1 MIQYPA
7 YKVAA
12 AHVAP
17 IFMDVGATI
26 DKACSIIREAA
37 GNGAQLVVFPETYV
51 PAFPLWCALQSPI
64 HNHDLF
70 RALAANAI
78 RVPGPELAMVADA
91 AREAGVF
98 VSLGFNEGT
107 DVSVGCIWNSNVLIG
122 DDGSVLNHHRKIV
135 PTFYE
140 KLVWAAGDGA
150 GLRVAD
156 TRIGRL
162 GMLICGENTNPLA
175 RYTLMAQGEQ
185 VHMST
190 YPPMWPTHDPSSSDN
205 YDIEHAIKIR
215 AGAHAF
221 EAKAFNIVASAFLDK
236 ATRDL
241 LAARDPDA
249 GRILD
254 GSPRSVS
261 VVMGPDGK
269 PVSETLRDSEGL
281 LYADI
286 DLSACVEPKQ
296 YHDVVGGYNRFD
308 IFNLTVDRT
317 AHRPVSFEAR
327 SDGRAAVSANGLS
340 EAESRSAAE
349 VDPPPVARPS

>member
-1 MIQYPA
+1 MIKYPA

-12 AHVAP
+12 AHVSP
-17 IFMDVGATI
+17 VFMDVGATI
-26 DKACSIIREAA
+26 DKACSLIREAA
-37 GNGAQLVVFPETYV
+37 GNGAELVVFPETYV

-78 RVPGPELAMVADA
+78 RAPGPELALVADA
-91 AREAGVF
+91 ARENGVF

-107 DVSVGCIWNSNVLIG
+107 DASVGCIWNSNVLIG

-150 GLRVAD
+150 GLRAPN

-190 YPPMWPTHDPSSSDN
+190 YPPTWPTHDPGSSDN

-215 AGAHAF
+215 AGVHAF
-221 EAKAFNIVASAFLDK
+221 EAKAFNVVSSAFLDK
-236 ATRDL
+236 DTRDL

-254 GSPRSVS
+254 GSPKGVS

-269 PVSETLRDSEGL
+269 PVSETLKDSEGL
-281 LYADI
+281 LYANI

-327 SDGRAAVSANGLS
+327 SDGRAAESTNGLPKTEPVSATEL
-340 EAESRSAAE
+340 
-349 VDPPPVARPS
+349 DPPPVARPS

>member
-1 MIQYPA
+1 MIQHPS

-17 IFMDVGATI
+17 VFMDVAATV

-37 GNGAQLVVFPETYV
+37 GNGAQLVVFPETYI
-51 PAFPLWCALQSPI
+51 PAFPIWCALQAPI

-70 RALAANAI
+70 RALAASTI
-78 RVPGPELAMVADA
+78 RVPGPELEMVANT

-98 VSLGFNEGT
+98 VSMGFNEGT
-107 DVSVGCIWNSNVLIG
+107 DASVGTIWNSNVLIG
-122 DDGSVLNHHRKIV
+122 DDGAILNHHRKIV

-140 KLVWAAGDGA
+140 KLVWARGDGA
-150 GLRVAD
+150 GLRVSD
-156 TRIGRL
+156 TKIGRL

-190 YPPMWPTHDPSSSDN
+190 YPPTWPTHDQAPSFD
-205 YDIEHAIKIR
+205 YDLEEAIQIR
-215 AGAHAF
+215 AAVHSF
-221 EAKAFNIVASAFLDK
+221 EAKAFNIVAAAFLDK

-254 GSPRSVS
+254 NSPRGVS
-261 VVMGPDGK
+261 VIMGPHGK
-269 PVSETLRDSEGL
+269 RVSEVMKDSEGL

-296 YHDVVGGYNRFD
+296 YHDVTGGYNRFD
-308 IFNLTVDRT
+308 IFKLTVDRT
-317 AHRPVSFEAR
+317 AHRPVHFEAR
-327 SDGRAAVSANGLS
+327 GGNSSALAVDGLPQ
-340 EAESRSAAE
+340 AESRSP
-349 VDPPPVARPS
+349 VDAG

>member
-1 MIQYPA
+1 MIQYPS

-17 IFMDVGATI
+17 VFMDVEATV
-26 DKACSIIREAA
+26 DKACSLIREAA
-37 GNGAQLVVFPETYV
+37 GNGAQLVVFPEVYV
-51 PAFPLWCALQSPI
+51 PAFPLWCSLQAPI

-70 RALAANAI
+70 RALAASSI
-78 RVPGPELAMVADA
+78 RVPGPELEMVADT
-91 AREAGVF
+91 ARDAGVF

-107 DVSVGCIWNSNVLIG
+107 EASVGCIWNSNVLIG
-122 DDGSVLNHHRKIV
+122 DDGSILCHHRKIV

-140 KLVWAAGDGA
+140 KLVWAPGDGA
-150 GLRVAD
+150 GLQVSD

-190 YPPMWPTHDPSSSDN
+190 YPPMWPTHDPATGDN
-205 YDIEHAIKIR
+205 YDLEHAIKIR
-215 AGAHAF
+215 AGAHSF
-221 EAKAFNIVASAFLDK
+221 EGKAFNIVASGFLDK
-236 ATRDL
+236 KTRDL
-241 LAARDPDA
+241 LADRDPDA

-254 GSPRSVS
+254 ESPRGVS
-261 VVMGPDGK
+261 VVIGPNGM

-308 IFNLTVDRT
+308 IFKLTVDRT
-317 AHRPVSFEAR
+317 AQRPVRFEAGGDGHVAMSENGFRKAEAR
-327 SDGRAAVSANGLS
+327 STTDVG
-340 EAESRSAAE
+340 
-349 VDPPPVARPS
+349 

>member
-17 IFMDVGATI
+17 IFMDVRATI
-26 DKACSIIREAA
+26 YKACSLIREAA
-37 GNGAQLVVFPETYV
+37 GNGAELVVFPETYV

-78 RVPGPELAMVADA
+78 RAPGPELAMVADA

-107 DVSVGCIWNSNVLIG
+107 DASVGCIWNSNVLIG
-122 DDGSVLNHHRKIV
+122 DDGNVLNHHRKIV

-150 GLRVAD
+150 GLQATG

-190 YPPMWPTHDPSSSDN
+190 YPPMWPTHEPGSADI
-205 YDIEHAIKIR
+205 YDIEQAIKIR

-221 EAKAFNIVASAFLDK
+221 EAKAFNVVASAFLDR

-254 GSPRSVS
+254 ESPRSVS
-261 VVMGPDGK
+261 IVMGPDGK
-269 PVSETLRDSEGL
+269 PVSETLKDSEGL

-317 AHRPVSFEAR
+317 AQRPVSFEAR
-327 SDGRAAVSANGLS
+327 NDGRAATSANGLP
-340 EAESRSAAE
+340 EAEPRYATE
-349 VDPPPVARPS
+349 VDSPPASRTN